1 MKWQIKHRYNKTIL
15 FEMEAEFFRQAVEE
29 AVKTGADLSG
39 ADLSGVNLSGT
50 NLYRANLYRANLS
63 DADLY
68 GVNLYRANLYR
79 ANLSGANLSGADLS
93 GVNLSGANLY
103 RANLSGANLSGA
115 NLYRA
120 NLSDTKNL
128 VKIMGVEPGNFY
140 WKRFEEGLCNNNY
153 QFYVGLNTLRDNEV
167 FASDDRVTCSY
178 PGFHFASRS
187 WCAVNY
193 PDRPLE
199 AKIRIPDDAQINE
212 PWATDGKASADKIEI
227 LQVFEIRTG
236 KDVTDDYRKTVKK
249 GKKK

>member
-1 MKWQIKHRYNKTIL
+1 MKWQIKHRYKKTIL